1 MFTFRYGVS
10 PKRVNTALN
19 KLRSE
24 TSMTDVDAQEA
35 IISNK
40 LKEESVQKV
49 IVHIRKIPK
58 YKSHYCRVK
67 TDREFLLTYM
77 TLQVMYDLYK
87 IDTQNPVSLSKY
99 KEVFYSNFNLT
110 RKQLNKDTCNFCN
123 TISIQISNSRNEEER
138 TKLNNEKKSS
148 KIFQLARSQLH
159 DDTKKAQDDQ
169 TIETFTFN
177 LEKTLP
183 LPGFQLI

>member
-1 MFTFRYGVS
+1 M
-10 PKRVNTALN
+10 
-19 KLRSE
+19 
-24 TSMTDVDAQEA
+24 
-35 IISNK
+35 
-40 LKEESVQKV
+40 QKV

-58 YKSHYCRVK
+58 YKSLYCRAK
-67 TDREFLLTYM
+67 TDREFLLTHM

-99 KEVFYSNFNLT
+99 KEVFYSNFKLT
-110 RKQLNKDTCNFCN
+110 RKKLNKDTCNFCD
-123 TISIQISNSRNEEER
+123 TIYIQISNSRNVE
-138 TKLNNEKKSS
+138 LNSTMKRKSS

-159 DDTKKAQDDQ
+159 EDTKKAQGDQ

-183 LPGFQLI
+183 LPGSQQI